1 MTTLIPELPT
11 PVPQSTDPVNFAP
24 RADALLSA
32 LPGFATAAN
41 QQAEENNQAALA
53 IAGSAAAAAG
63 SAASAK
69 AASDLAVASAAAGR
83 WDATVTYA
91 QGNQAWSPI
100 SGLIYRRLVAGK
112 TATDPSADLVN
123 WTEVMNLPVGQGPN
137 QVQAGQHLGQL
148 AYQDVLSITFV
159 SRHVRNSRP
168 GEIWRE
174 YVNDTTTTIKFHGFD
189 GVVRSRSE
197 SWT

>member
-24 RADALLSA
+24 RADTFLSA

-41 QQAEENNQAALA
+41 QQAEENNQAAQA
-53 IAGSAAAAAG
+53 AAASAAAGSA

-69 AASDLAVASAAAGR
+69 AASDLAVASAAAAR
-83 WDATVTYA
+83 WDATATYA
-91 QGNQAWSPI
+91 VGNQAWSPM

-112 TATDPSADLVN
+112 TTADPSTDPVN
-123 WTEVMNLPVGQGPN
+123 WTEVMNLPVGTGPD

-148 AYQDVLSITFV
+148 AYQDVLSTVSV
-159 SRHVRNSRP
+159 SRHARESRP
-168 GEIWRE
+168 GDVWRE
-174 YVNDTTTTIKFHGFD
+174 YVSNTVTTIKFHGFD
-189 GVVRSRSE
+189 GIIRSRSE